1 MNNND
6 NPNDNEIMIISQ
18 SMKYKQTPNETVIS
32 RLIESLPN
40 TSSIKIDV
48 NGLSLPQY
56 ISISEN
62 ELISNLHQLESVM
75 KKLKIR
81 ISGEMIYVRPV
92 NMTYCQIKFTGIRI
106 RIIDC
111 KVKIVAQINEPKKRT
126 KGLNIDD
133 KLKLF
138 KIYVEKYKKLPKN
151 NEIYEDF
158 SIGKFYTSVMKNKDT
173 LIQIESICNE
183 LDINESCV
191 SE

>member
-1 MNNND
+1 MNSNS
-6 NPNDNEIMIISQ
+6 NDNEIMIISQ

-48 NGLSLPQY
+48 NGLTLPQY

-62 ELISNLHQLESVM
+62 ELISNLHQLVSVM

-81 ISGEMIYVRPV
+81 ISGEIIYVRPV
-92 NMTYCQIKFTGIRI
+92 NMTHCQIKFTGVRI
-106 RIIDC
+106 RITDC
-111 KVKIVAQINEPKKRT
+111 KVKIVAQTNEPKKRA
-126 KGLNIDD
+126 KGLDIDE

-138 KIYVEKYKKLPKN
+138 KTYVEKYKKLPKN
-151 NEIYEDF
+151 NETYEDF
-158 SIGKFYTSVMKNKDT
+158 SIGKFYASAMKNKDT
-173 LIQIESICNE
+173 LVQIESICNRLNVNE
-183 LDINESCV
+183 LDI

>member
-1 MNNND
+1 MNSNNS
-6 NPNDNEIMIISQ
+6 NDIDIMIISQ
-18 SMKYKQTPNETVIS
+18 SVKYKQTPNETVIS
-32 RLIESLPN
+32 RLIDSLPN
-40 TSSIKIDV
+40 TSSIKIDA

-56 ISISEN
+56 VSISEN

-81 ISGEMIYVRPV
+81 IGGEIIYVRHV
-92 NMTYCQIKFTGIRI
+92 NMTHCQIKFTGIRI

-111 KVKIVAQINEPKKRT
+111 KVKIVAQTSEPKKRA
-126 KGLNIDD
+126 KGLDIDD

-138 KIYVEKYKKLPKN
+138 KTYVEKYKKLPKN

-158 SIGKFYTSVMKNKDT
+158 SIGKFYTSAMKNKDT
-173 LIQIESICNE
+173 LVQIESICNE
-183 LDINESCV
+183 FDVNESRT